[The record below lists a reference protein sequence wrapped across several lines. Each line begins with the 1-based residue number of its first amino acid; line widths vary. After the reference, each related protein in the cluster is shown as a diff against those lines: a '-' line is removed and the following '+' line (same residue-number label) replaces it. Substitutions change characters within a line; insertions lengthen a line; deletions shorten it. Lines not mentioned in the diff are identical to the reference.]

1 MDLFSGRSFDLN
13 KTIVTVGSVTYA
25 IKARNLLSRGGV
37 RSKLVKVDSQKA
49 RHGCTH
55 GVEFSAV
62 DFYRAV
68 VILKDNN
75 ISYSLYLPK

>member
-1 MDLFSGRSFDLN
+1 MN

-37 RSKLVKVDSQKA
+37 RSKLVKVESKKSKN
-49 RHGCTH
+49 GCTH
-55 GVEFSAV
+55 GVEFNTV

-68 VILKDNN
+68 VILKENN
-75 ISYSLYLPK
+75 LSYSVYVG